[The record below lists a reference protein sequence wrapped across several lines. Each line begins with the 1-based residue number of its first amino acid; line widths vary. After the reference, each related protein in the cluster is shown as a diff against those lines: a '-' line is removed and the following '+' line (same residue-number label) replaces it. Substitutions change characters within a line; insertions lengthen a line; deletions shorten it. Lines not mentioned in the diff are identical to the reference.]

1 MKLGWTLRVCLRDRE
16 RGSQQREHQWQP
28 QWRVESIFVQP
39 PLLGFINRSALFVSC
54 YCPLRLSVL
63 LFPAPSFH
71 LIPTQ
76 FHPTPV
82 YFFCRFRNSKDI
94 LYFGLFLVR
103 NAAQLHQN
111 FVKSNR
117 CIFLVNMLSLYMLL
131 ICLIHYILKFMLS
144 NWLWFA
150 FLSYQLLRNI
160 LGENPYF
167 SGTTEIEIQQLC

>member
-1 MKLGWTLRVCLRDRE
+1 MSLCLTSLNFILEWKVLISYFQKNCQIFTLYLLWHLKPCFVTFSITYLFFLCPKRTVNCFWKWEQQQCYKQVEVGLDIACLFERKRE
-16 RGSQQREHQWQP
+16 RDSQQREHQWQP

-63 LFPAPSFH
+63 LFPAPSVH

-94 LYFGLFLVR
+94 LYFGFFLVR
-103 NAAQLHQN
+103 NAA
-111 FVKSNR
+111 
-117 CIFLVNMLSLYMLL
+117 
-131 ICLIHYILKFMLS
+131 
-144 NWLWFA
+144 
-150 FLSYQLLRNI
+150 
-160 LGENPYF
+160 
-167 SGTTEIEIQQLC
+167 